1 MPDVMADRRQTPRY
15 SLVVMA
21 EVTVLSSGDKLTTRT
36 SDISRTGCYLDTLNP
51 VSKGQQVHVRLVQKG
66 QSFEADATVMYV
78 SRGLG
83 MGIKFQD
90 NLLPEHVA
98 VLERWLE
105 EAATKT

>member
-1 MPDVMADRRQTPRY
+1 
-15 SLVVMA
+15 
-21 EVTVLSSGDKLTTRT
+21 
-36 SDISRTGCYLDTLNP
+36 
-51 VSKGQQVHVRLVQKG
+51 
-66 QSFEADATVMYV
+66 V